1 MRVID
6 AHIHYWRGRPNFE
19 NVALEAGYGNSED
32 YFREVFKKEGIAT
45 AVVMSNVDMN
55 TAELPDFLSYCTG
68 IGQNSLDPA
77 QRERAI
83 ELVEE
88 NLRIEK
94 CVGLKIYAGYT
105 HLDINDPIYIPF
117 YELAQKY
124 SKPVAMHMGQS
135 AHPRAL
141 LRYSHPLLMD
151 QVAVSFPEV
160 QFVMCH
166 FGNPFLMDAAAV
178 VEKNPNIFVD
188 MSGLIAGKLDVEN
201 YLRDLHGYVEQL
213 KTWIHY
219 VENYEKF
226 MFGTDFP
233 LTVFD
238 TYIELFKHIIPEKH
252 QEDFFYNNA
261 MRVYKPPTKL

>member
-6 AHIHYWRGRPNFE
+6 AHIHFWPGRPNFE
-19 NVALEAGYGNSED
+19 NYALEAGLENSEE
-32 YFREVFKKEGIAT
+32 YLRVVFEKVGIER
-45 AVVMSNVDMN
+45 AVVMSNVDMD
-55 TAELPDFLSYCTG
+55 TAQLPDYLSYCTG
-68 IGQNSLDPA
+68 VGQNALVPEQIDRS
-77 QRERAI
+77 I

-88 NLRIEK
+88 NLKNSR

-105 HLDINDPIYIPF
+105 RIDINDKVYVPF

-124 SKPVAMHMGQS
+124 DKPVAMHMGQS

-151 QVAVSFPEV
+151 EVAVSFPEV

-178 VEKNPNIFVD
+178 VEKNPNVFVD
-188 MSGLIAGKLDVEN
+188 MSGLIAGNLSVIH
-201 YLRDLHGYVEQL
+201 YLRDMHGYVDQL

-233 LTVFD
+233 LTDFAN
-238 TYIELFKHIIPEKH
+238 YIELFKHIIPEKH
-252 QEDFFYNNA
+252 QENFFYNNA
-261 MRVYKPPTKL
+261 MRVYKL